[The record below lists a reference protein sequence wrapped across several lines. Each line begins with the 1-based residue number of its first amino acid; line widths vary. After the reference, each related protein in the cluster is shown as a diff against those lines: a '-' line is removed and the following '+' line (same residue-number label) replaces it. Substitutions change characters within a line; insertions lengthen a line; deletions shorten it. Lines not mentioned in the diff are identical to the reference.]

1 MSIMTDKIV
10 SRPIYEDRI
19 LGWMDKPV
27 IKVLTGLRRAGKS
40 SILARCI
47 ARLRQERGEGVPIVH
62 VNMEL
67 LENEKFRDIELLNAE
82 VKRVAAEAGGKVFVF
97 LDEVQEIPRWERLVS
112 SLLAEGVADLTVTGS
127 NARLLAGELATLLA
141 GRYVDFPVYPLV
153 FREYCRFGNLEPGRP
168 AFWSYLQSGGMP
180 GLVALSADEGGRRQ
194 YLEALLD
201 SIVLRDVVTRHNLRD
216 VALLRK
222 ILLFVADNVG
232 NPVSARAIS
241 AFLKSQSRAAS
252 VESIYNYLEHLEEA
266 FVVYPAPVFDLR
278 GKRLLETGG
287 KMYFA
292 DAGLRHALLG
302 YRAADVGQYLENV
315 VYVELRQRG
324 WQVSV
329 GRQGDWE
336 VDFVAER
343 AGERMFVQV
352 AYLVPNAETLER
364 ELRPLRAI
372 RDNFPKFLVT
382 MDQIPAST
390 LEGIEWMPVEEFLI
404 GPEAGGLN

>member
-1 MSIMTDKIV
+1 M
-10 SRPIYEDRI
+10 
-19 LGWMDKPV
+19 
-27 IKVLTGLRRAGKS
+27 
-40 SILARCI
+40 
-47 ARLRQERGEGVPIVH
+47 
-62 VNMEL
+62 
-67 LENEKFRDIELLNAE
+67 KF
-82 VKRVAAEAGGKVFVF
+82 
-97 LDEVQEIPRWERLVS
+97 
-112 SLLAEGVADLTVTGS
+112 
-127 NARLLAGELATLLA
+127 
-141 GRYVDFPVYPLV
+141 
-153 FREYCRFGNLEPGRP
+153 
-168 AFWSYLQSGGMP
+168 LQSGGFP
-180 GLVALSADEGGRRQ
+180 GLASLDEKEEARMQ

-201 SIVLRDVVTRHNLRD
+201 SIVLRDVVSRHNLRD

-252 VESIYNYLEHLEEA
+252 VESIYNYLKHLAEA
-266 FVVYPAPVFDLR
+266 FVVYSAPVFDLR

-292 DAGLRHALLG
+292 DLGLRHALLG

-315 VYVELRQRG
+315 VYLELRQRG

-343 AGERMFVQV
+343 PGERIFVQV
-352 AYLVPNAETLER
+352 AYLVPNPETLER
-364 ELRPLRAI
+364 ELRPLLAI

-382 MDQIPAST
+382 MDEIPGSAV
-390 LEGIEWMPVEEFLI
+390 EGIEWMPVEEFLI
-404 GPEAGGLN
+404 GLEAGAFPEAMMS

>member
-1 MSIMTDKIV
+1 MADIII

-40 SILARCI
+40 SILARCM
-47 ARLRQERGEGVPIVH
+47 ARLREERGEGVPIFH

-67 LENEKFRDIELLNAE
+67 LENEKFRDIGILNAE
-82 VKRVAAEAGGKVFVF
+82 VKRVATEAGGKVFVF

-127 NARLLAGELATLLA
+127 NARLLSGELATLLT
-141 GRYVDFPVYPLV
+141 GRYVEFPVYPLV
-153 FREYCRFGNLEPGRP
+153 FREFCRFGNLEPGRSV
-168 AFWSYLQSGGMP
+168 FWKYLQMGGMP
-180 GLVALSADEGGRRQ
+180 GLVALGTDEVDRRQ

-201 SIVLRDVVTRHNLRD
+201 SIVLRDVVTRHSLRD

-241 AFLKSQSRAAS
+241 AFLKSQSRGAS
-252 VESIYNYLEHLEEA
+252 VESIYNYLEHLAEA

-292 DAGLRHALLG
+292 DVGLRHALLG
-302 YRAADVGQYLENV
+302 YRASDVGQYLENV
-315 VYVELRQRG
+315 VYLELRQRG

-352 AYLVPNAETLER
+352 AYLVPNPETLER
-364 ELRPLRAI
+364 ELRPLRRI

-382 MDQIPAST
+382 MDEIPGST
-390 LEGIEWMPVEEFLI
+390 VEGIEWMGVEEFLI
-404 GPEAGGLN
+404 GSAAGASTSM